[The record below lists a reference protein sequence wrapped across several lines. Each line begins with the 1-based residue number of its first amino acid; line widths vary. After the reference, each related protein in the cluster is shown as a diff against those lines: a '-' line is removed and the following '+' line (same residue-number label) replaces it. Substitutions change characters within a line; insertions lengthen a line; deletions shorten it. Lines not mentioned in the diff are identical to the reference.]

1 MKLEE
6 SYKINVTVI
15 STFTT
20 TDIINGNYLC
30 NIDSCDGAIVIPQYF
45 YSLFLNLQ
53 KSRVLGCHQITQNK
67 YYISQPFLKLNVHK
81 CPSFTQ

>member
-20 TDIINGNYLC
+20 TDIINGNYSC

-45 YSLFLNLQ
+45 L
-53 KSRVLGCHQITQNK
+53 
-67 YYISQPFLKLNVHK
+67 
-81 CPSFTQ
+81 